1 MILTQSR
8 TMKIRTNWII
18 ITVYSMPTNQL
29 TLKMEISVARGK
41 ELPATKLQS
50 EIRTYF
56 SKLRDYL
63 SAMTIYR

>member
-1 MILTQSR
+1 
-8 TMKIRTNWII
+8 
-18 ITVYSMPTNQL
+18 MPTNQL

-56 SKLRDYL
+56 SKLKDYL